1 MKVGPPFSQD
11 SPEQKTKEG
20 YSKQSYIHLSKY
32 HITIERIECVPLLW
46 SCFNV
51 SKLGCR
57 MVISPE
63 FKEEIPSIQSLQSI
77 SESYTK
83 SDLLSKSA

>member
-1 MKVGPPFSQD
+1 MLRAVLYSSVEISHYKLKEYDTSRFSGVASMYQNLD
-11 SPEQKTKEG
+11 S
-20 YSKQSYIHLSKY
+20 
-32 HITIERIECVPLLW
+32 
-46 SCFNV
+46 
-51 SKLGCR
+51 R

-77 SESYTK
+77 SESYPK

>member
-1 MKVGPPFSQD
+1 MYQNLDP
-11 SPEQKTKEG
+11 
-20 YSKQSYIHLSKY
+20 
-32 HITIERIECVPLLW
+32 
-46 SCFNV
+46 
-51 SKLGCR
+51 R

-77 SESYTK
+77 SDSYPK

>member
-1 MKVGPPFSQD
+1 MYQNLDF
-11 SPEQKTKEG
+11 
-20 YSKQSYIHLSKY
+20 
-32 HITIERIECVPLLW
+32 
-46 SCFNV
+46 F
-51 SKLGCR
+51 R
-57 MVISPE
+57 MVISLE